1 MPNTRQDDLSG
12 AERLPDNTFR
22 AERVPPATGAEPSTV
37 RRRLGR
43 PDPGDYLAS
52 VVVFLVALP
61 LCMGIAVACGVPP
74 ALGIVTGIVGGL
86 VVGFLQGAPLQVS
99 GPAAGLVVLVVEAID
114 EHGLEYF
121 GWVVA
126 IAGAIQ
132 LVGGL
137 LGAGRY
143 FRAVP
148 PSVIHGM
155 LAGIGVLIFA
165 SQVHVMIDDAP
176 RKGGLANLLALPE
189 AVAKAVAPSESLPH
203 REAAAIGIAT
213 IVLIVSWQ
221 RFGPAK
227 VRKFLPAPLFG
238 IVCTTVIAQVFALPI
253 EYVDVPSDLAAALNV
268 PVLPASSQW
277 WGLFM
282 SGVVIAAVASAE
294 TMLCTTAVDRMHGG
308 EKADYNREMLAQGIG
323 NLICGAVGALP
334 MTGVIVRSSAN
345 VQAGAKTRWSAI
357 LHGLWLLVFVGVF
370 SQLLTHIPVSAL
382 AALLVF
388 IGARLANP
396 AVVKELRRYGRGVVI
411 VFLVTVGTIV
421 ATDLL
426 TGVITGFV
434 LAAGRLLLQLA
445 RLHIEVVD
453 DPASKRTVLRL
464 VGSATFLR
472 LADIADALQSIP
484 DDREIH
490 VDVDRLDHIDHAIL
504 ELFRDW
510 ADQHKARGG
519 RIVFDWEYLE
529 RRYHFGHHGAEAG
542 NEGEPAG
549 SGG

>member
-1 MPNTRQDDLSG
+1 M
-12 AERLPDNTFR
+12 R
-22 AERVPPATGAEPSTV
+22 A
-37 RRRLGR
+37 RLGR
-43 PDPGDYLAS
+43 PDPADYLAS

-74 ALGIVTGIVGGL
+74 ALGIVTGIAGGL
-86 VVGFLQGAPLQVS
+86 VVGFFQGAPLQVS

-114 EHGLEYF
+114 RHGLEHF
-121 GWVVA
+121 GWIVLL
-126 IAGAIQ
+126 AGAIQ
-132 LVGGL
+132 VAGGL
-137 LGAGRY
+137 LGAGRN

-189 AVAKAVAPSESLPH
+189 AVMKAVSSSESLPH
-203 REAAAIGIAT
+203 REAAAIGLAT
-213 IVLIVSWQ
+213 IALIAAWQ
-221 RFGPAK
+221 RFGPA
-227 VRKFLPAPLFG
+227 RIRRFLPAPLFG
-238 IVCTTVIAQVFALPI
+238 IALSSAAAQLLSLPI
-253 EYVDVPSDLAAALNV
+253 DYVDVPSDLASALNV
-268 PVLPASSQW
+268 PVVPEPGAW
-277 WGLFM
+277 VGLFG
-282 SGVVIAAVASAE
+282 SALTIAAVASAE
-294 TMLCTTAVDRMHGG
+294 TMLCTSAVDRMHGG
-308 EKADYNREMLAQGIG
+308 DKADYNREMVAQGVG

-357 LHGLWLLVFVGVF
+357 LHGLWLLVFVGLF
-370 SQLLTHIPVSAL
+370 SQLLSKIPVSAL

-396 AVVKELRRYGRGVVI
+396 TVVQDLARYGRGVVV

-426 TGVITGFV
+426 TGVVTGFV
-434 LAAGRLLLQLA
+434 LAAARLLWQLA
-445 RLHIEVVD
+445 RLSIEVID
-453 DPASKRTVLRL
+453 DPASRRTVLRL

-472 LADIADALQSIP
+472 LADISDALESIP
-484 DDREIH
+484 ADREIH

-510 ADQHKARGG
+510 ADQHEARGG
-519 RIVFDWEYLE
+519 TVVFDWAYLE
-529 RRYHFGHHGAEAG
+529 RRYHFGHHGRAVSPTGDAPTATSERA
-542 NEGEPAG
+542 
-549 SGG
+549 